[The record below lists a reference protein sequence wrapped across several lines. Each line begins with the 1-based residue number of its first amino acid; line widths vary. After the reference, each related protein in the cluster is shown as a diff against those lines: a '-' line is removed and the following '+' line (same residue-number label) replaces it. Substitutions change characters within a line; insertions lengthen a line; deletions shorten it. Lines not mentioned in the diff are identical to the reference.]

1 MTRVFSQHKDWPAR
15 SRIPSRAVPCR
26 PVSATKRGSPIATR
40 DASYLQ
46 RSELLHF
53 FRDERSEH
61 AFHSGRRCRR
71 VESSRVDSTR
81 LASRARYLRSRACAR
96 ERPAARNV
104 TRHMQAFVYTRA
116 YIGTCVGTYL
126 LLAPCSSMVASCAFC
141 HVQRDQRWPMRVD
154 AQCSS
159 IFGATMHRSRR
170 AFRNGAN
177 VAANEPVALARYQFR
192 TRKCRALDSSITV
205 DAACGVAHHRLS
217 REMIPWAHSHLHFS
231 SH

>member
-81 LASRARYLRSRACAR
+81 EPCAISSIESMRARASGCKERQAAHASVRIYTRVYRYMRRYIPVARSVQLDGSVVRSLPRPTRSAVTDASRC
-96 ERPAARNV
+96 
-104 TRHMQAFVYTRA
+104 TMH
-116 YIGTCVGTYL
+116 
-126 LLAPCSSMVASCAFC
+126 
-141 HVQRDQRWPMRVD
+141 
-154 AQCSS
+154 SS

-205 DAACGVAHHRLS
+205 DPACGVAHHRLS